1 MLKLNDYCYALN
13 TFRTL
18 EGKETKAR
26 KKADIDKLKDQ
37 TATYVET
44 NIYLEE
50 HHFIKN
56 IDKVFDDAPPFFGKM
71 LYIWMAKGFDKVK
84 ISFLRFLECLYPLFN
99 LDNRFNHNK
108 IAFQIMDIDRDNR
121 YMTLALNLLERVRE
135 EHYSLE
141 CMDYWDN
148 TISFEDVPD
157 NQDLKS
163 IEIETTG
170 ERFDEYLNKYPSS
183 VRAVI
188 KERGV
193 NDDKKT
199 LCLLVSYYN
208 HNKANKLLFR
218 VLEEKLAQWWD

>member
-1 MLKLNDYCYALN
+1 MKTYKQLPIPEDSAWDRNTLYGKLHWRIRY
-13 TFRTL
+13 FL
-18 EGKETKAR
+18 EG
-26 KKADIDKLKDQ
+26 
-37 TATYVET
+37 V
-44 NIYLEE
+44 
-50 HHFIKN
+50 KN
-56 IDKVFDDAPPFFGKM
+56 IIRWIPTIYHDRDWDGN
-71 LYIWMAKGFDKVK
+71 YILKILQKKIEFQRKGL
-84 ISFLRFLECLYPLFN
+84 IN
-99 LDNRFNHNK
+99 ANRHTEVE
-108 IAFQIMDIDRDNR
+108 RDNR
-121 YMTLALNLLERVRE
+121 YMTLTLNLLERVRE
-135 EHYSLE
+135 EHYQLE
-141 CMDYWDN
+141 CMDYWHD

-157 NQDLKS
+157 NKNLKS
-163 IEIETTG
+163 IEVETKT